1 MRKIF
6 HFIYKERV
14 MLCDILIFRYDC
26 NNIAFNGGTLLLIL
40 FFIQN
45 IDKRQLIDTNIPLK
59 ETTSVCLYLH
69 LQYHIIVPKSI
80 SPRHLSFTF
89 TNNPSFILNVKD
101 SKCLGTLS
109 LLSTSISNLSITA
122 AAIDF
127 I

>member
-59 ETTSVCLYLH
+59 
-69 LQYHIIVPKSI
+69 
-80 SPRHLSFTF
+80 
-89 TNNPSFILNVKD
+89 
-101 SKCLGTLS
+101 
-109 LLSTSISNLSITA
+109 
-122 AAIDF
+122 
-127 I
+127 